1 MKFATVVTRC
11 ICGAAF
17 LLTLAWASPA
27 HAQIGVGEWART
39 DAEGGGMTM
48 TVAACCK
55 GGYRLTYNVPIGK
68 GQPPLVVTADLPM
81 DGTEVPTLT
90 AGKPT
95 GQTMSAKRVD
105 DHHFTGVVK
114 QNGQIT
120 LTNTATLS
128 ADGKTLTV
136 VDTMADGKLK
146 VTEVWTK
153 K

>member
-17 LLTLAWASPA
+17 VLTLAWASPA

-68 GQPPLVVTADLPM
+68 GQPPLGGHRLPGRLAGGQRRHADR
-81 DGTEVPTLT
+81 
-90 AGKPT
+90 A
-95 GQTMSAKRVD
+95 D
-105 DHHFTGVVK
+105 DVRQARGRPSLHRCR
-114 QNGQIT
+114 
-120 LTNTATLS
+120 
-128 ADGKTLTV
+128 
-136 VDTMADGKLK
+136 
-146 VTEVWTK
+146 
-153 K
+153 

>member
-1 MKFATVVTRC
+1 MRF

-27 HAQIGVGEWART
+27 HAQIGIGEWART
-39 DAEGGGMTM
+39 DKDGGGMTM

-55 GGYRLTYNVPIGK
+55 GGYRLTYHVPTAN
-68 GQPPLVVTADLPM
+68 GQPPVVITVDLPM
-81 DGTEVPTLT
+81 DGTEVPTMT

-95 GQTMSAKRVD
+95 GQTMSAKRID
-105 DHHFTGVVK
+105 DRHLTGAVK
-114 QNGQIT
+114 QNGELT

-136 VDTMADGKLK
+136 EDTLTGTKLK
-146 VTEVWTK
+146 VVEIWTK